1 MAVFFSGLDG
11 QAKWPTIIVVPSQEK
26 VSQVFSRAQKV
37 QRQFYLLT
45 TLSAWAFSIAHL
57 VIWKKTWLF
66 WKFTAFLLNIHE
78 DSSKT
83 AFYSDWEKFGI
94 ICFLNFDWKLVLH
107 IKGSFICSEGIK
119 VKLDGDEEK
128 IGLLK
133 SLVKVIFFRESKL
146 GQKCDICSILLI
158 FRPISASFLI
168 RTSGK
173 EYHSQADY

>member
-1 MAVFFSGLDG
+1 MANYSCRPIAGKSFS
-11 QAKWPTIIVVPSQEK
+11 SF
-26 VSQVFSRAQKV
+26 FSRAWKV

-57 VIWKKTWLF
+57 VIWTKPKWLC
-66 WKFTAFLLNIHE
+66 WKFIAFHPNIHE
-78 DSSKT
+78 CSSKT
-83 AFYSDWEKFGI
+83 VFYSDLEKFGI

-119 VKLDGDEEK
+119 VKLDGDEEE

-146 GQKCDICSILLI
+146 GQKCDICRI
-158 FRPISASFLI
+158 FSCQGQLNRWHCQSVSKWDFWFQQLQSTAEL
-168 RTSGK
+168 R
-173 EYHSQADY
+173 

>member
-1 MAVFFSGLDG
+1 M
-11 QAKWPTIIVVPSQEK
+11 
-26 VSQVFSRAQKV
+26 
-37 QRQFYLLT
+37 
-45 TLSAWAFSIAHL
+45 
-57 VIWKKTWLF
+57 
-66 WKFTAFLLNIHE
+66 
-78 DSSKT
+78 
-83 AFYSDWEKFGI
+83 
-94 ICFLNFDWKLVLH
+94 H

-158 FRPISASFLI
+158 FRPISVSFLI

-173 EYHSQADY
+173 EYHSQAGSTTTYLIIVTDATDAVSVNFSGRCKFLQI

>member
-1 MAVFFSGLDG
+1 MAVFSAGSMVRLDG
-11 QAKWPTIIVVPSQEK
+11 QLQLLSHRRKK
-26 VSQVFSRAQKV
+26 FLKFFSRAQKV